1 MPKPRCPVCRN
12 RDGPEADGTVVREYR
27 PDMVNGR
34 VDGKLK
40 PLQRDVLKCKWCGT
54 PLLMWHNGAWAS
66 AHRVK

>member
-12 RDGPEADGTVVREYR
+12 RDGTEADGTVVREYR
-27 PDMVNGR
+27 PDMANGR

-54 PLLMWHNGAWAS
+54 PLLIRHKGEWVT